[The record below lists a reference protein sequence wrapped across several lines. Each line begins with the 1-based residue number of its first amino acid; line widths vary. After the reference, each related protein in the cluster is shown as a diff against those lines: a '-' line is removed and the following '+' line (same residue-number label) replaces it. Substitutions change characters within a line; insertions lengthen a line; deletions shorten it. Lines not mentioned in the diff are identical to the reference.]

1 MEYCNQGNLAQMI
14 EKYEELNRKIPMEKV
29 KHITTDVANG
39 LDFIHSKGLV
49 HNDLKPDNV
58 FW

>member
-14 EKYEELNRKIPMEKV
+14 EKYEESNRKIPMEKV

-49 HNDLKPDNV
+49 HNDLKPDNI